1 MTKVLLVEDDPRIAR
16 FLKRGLE
23 AEGYLVDVSSRG
35 GEALARCHDIDYPL
49 IILDRMLPDMDGIDI
64 CRALREQRH
73 GACVL
78 MLTAKDARQDKVD
91 GLRVG
96 ADDYLTK
103 PFAFDELLAR
113 MQALLRRGPYRSTDA
128 PLLRVADL
136 TLDPATRKVTRAD
149 RQISLTAREF
159 ALLHYLMTNA
169 DKVVSRTK
177 LLANVWD
184 YGFDPGTKIV
194 DVYIRYLRRKI
205 DVDGEK
211 PLIQTVRG
219 FGYCLSAEWRGGL
232 SRPRS

>member
-16 FLKRGLE
+16 FVKRGLE
-23 AEGYLVDVSSRG
+23 AESYVVDVAARA
-35 GEALARCHDIDYPL
+35 GEALARCREIDYPL
-49 IILDRMLPDMDGIDI
+49 IILDRMLPDMDGLDV
-64 CRALREQRH
+64 CRSLREAGH

-113 MQALLRRGPYRSTDA
+113 MEALLRRGRYRASSV
-128 PLLRVADL
+128 PLLQVADL
-136 TLDPATRKVTRAD
+136 TLDPATRKVARGD
-149 RQISLTAREF
+149 RQIALTVREF
-159 ALLHYLMTNA
+159 ALLNYLMTHA
-169 DKVVSRTK
+169 GTVISRTK

-184 YGFDPGTKIV
+184 YGFDPGTKVV

-205 DVDGEK
+205 DGDGEK
-211 PLIQTVRG
+211 PLIRTARG
-219 FGYCLSAEWRGGL
+219 FGYSIGAD
-232 SRPRS
+232 

>member
-1 MTKVLLVEDDPRIAR
+1 MTKVLLVEDDWRIAR
-16 FLKRGLE
+16 FVKRGLE
-23 AEGYLVDVSSRG
+23 AEGYVVDVSGRG
-35 GEALARCHDIDYPL
+35 SEALARCRDIDYPL
-49 IILDRMLPDMDGIDI
+49 IILDRMLPDTDGLDI
-64 CRALREQRH
+64 CRRLRDEGH
-73 GACVL
+73 NACVL

-113 MQALLRRGPYRSTDA
+113 MQALLRRGRYRAAES
-128 PLLRVADL
+128 PMLRVGDL
-136 TLDPATRKVTRAD
+136 TLDPATRKVARAG

-159 ALLHYLMTNA
+159 ALLSYLMANA
-169 DKVVSRTK
+169 GKTISRTK

-205 DVDGEK
+205 DADGAK
-211 PLIQTVRG
+211 PLIRTMRG
-219 FGYCLSAEWRGGL
+219 FGYCISAE
-232 SRPRS
+232 

>member
-16 FLKRGLE
+16 FVRRGLE
-23 AEGYLVDVSSRG
+23 AEAYVVDVAGRG
-35 GEALARCHDIDYPL
+35 VEALARCREIDYPL
-49 IILDRMLPDMDGIDI
+49 IILDRMLPDMDGLDV
-64 CRALREQRH
+64 CRSLRDAGH

-113 MQALLRRGPYRSTDA
+113 MQALLRRGPYQTAGA
-128 PLLRVADL
+128 PVLRVADL
-136 TLDPATRKVTRAD
+136 TLDPASRKVARAN
-149 RQISLTAREF
+149 RQIALTAREF
-159 ALLHYLMTNA
+159 ALLNYLMANA
-169 DKVVSRTK
+169 GTVVSRTK
-177 LLANVWD
+177 LLANVWA

-205 DVDGEK
+205 DAAGEK
-211 PLIQTVRG
+211 PLIRTVRG
-219 FGYCLSAEWRGGL
+219 FGYSIA
-232 SRPRS
+232 SD